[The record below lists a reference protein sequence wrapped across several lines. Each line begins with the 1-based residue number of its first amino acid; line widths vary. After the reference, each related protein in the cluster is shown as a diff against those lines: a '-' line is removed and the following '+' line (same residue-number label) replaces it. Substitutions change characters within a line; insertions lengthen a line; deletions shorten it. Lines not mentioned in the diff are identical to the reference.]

1 MSTTSGTDFSSPMC
15 VAVTG
20 AYGYSGR
27 YIAHRLLALGHGV
40 ITLTNSPL
48 RENPFGGRVR
58 ALPLAFDD
66 PAMLA
71 KSMAAVDVLINT
83 YWVRFN
89 SRGFCFSE
97 AIENSRRLF
106 AAAKLTGVRRVV
118 HVSITNPDEKSGLEY
133 FRGKALV
140 EQALAETGLAHTVLR
155 PAVLFGHED
164 ILINNIAWMLRRLPV
179 FGVFGDGQ
187 YKIQPIYVDDLAEL
201 AVKSVSDMGNLVVE
215 AIGPETFTYR
225 GLVQAIGEA
234 LGCPRRI
241 IAVNPQLG
249 HALAW
254 IMGMV
259 VRDVVITQQEIR
271 GLMEGRLYVDA
282 PAAGHTRLTD
292 WARANREWLGSRYA
306 NEMARRRDRRHS
318 YAELRGG

>member
-1 MSTTSGTDFSSPMC
+1 MSPTSDTDFPSPVR

-27 YIAHRLLALGHGV
+27 YIARRLVDLGHEV
-40 ITLTNSPL
+40 ITLTNSPA
-48 RENPFGGRVR
+48 RQNSFRGSVPAF
-58 ALPLAFDD
+58 PLAFDD

-71 KSMAAVDVLINT
+71 ESMDAVDVLVNT

-97 AIENSRRLF
+97 AIENSRTLF
-106 AAAKLTGVRRVV
+106 AAAKLAGVRRVV

-133 FRGKALV
+133 FRGKAVV
-140 EQALAETGLAHTVLR
+140 EQALADTGLAHTVLR

-164 ILINNIAWMLRRLPV
+164 ILVNNIAWMLRHLPV

-187 YKIQPIYVDDLAEL
+187 YKIQPIYVGDLADL
-201 AVKSVSDMGNLVVE
+201 VVRSVSETGNRVIE

-225 GLVQAIGEA
+225 ELVRAIGDA
-234 LGCPRRI
+234 IGCPRRI
-241 IAVNPQLG
+241 IAVNPRLG

-254 IMGMV
+254 AVGTM
-259 VRDVVITQQEIR
+259 VRDVVITREEIR

-282 PAAGHTRLTD
+282 PAAGTTRLTE
-292 WARANREWLGSRYA
+292 WARANRQWLGGRYA
-306 NEMARRRDRRHS
+306 SEMARRRDRRHS